1 MNVFIND
8 DRPKW
13 LPGLAIMPRMHPFN
27 HAFDA
32 RHTDD
37 DEMVTMQS
45 VYQSK
50 GGLVSGEAVALLL
63 RDSVDQPLSKLA
75 RWIVTRAVVSF
86 ASQSQTLLPLFQ
98 FDMSTMSLR
107 TGIAEVTRT
116 LSPVFDDTELA
127 KWFVRPNHWL
137 HGAMPLDTIAHDQPF
152 VLEAARADK
161 CCIPAS

>member
-8 DRPKW
+8 DGPKW
-13 LPGLAIMPRMHPFN
+13 LPGLAIMPRVHPFN

-32 RHTDD
+32 RHADD
-37 DEMVTMQS
+37 DEMATMQS
-45 VYQSK
+45 MYQSK
-50 GGLVSGEAVALLL
+50 GGLVSGEAVAFLL

-98 FDMSTMSLR
+98 FDLSTMSLR
-107 TGIAEVTRT
+107 AGIAEVTRM

-127 KWFVRPNHWL
+127 KWFVRPNQRL
-137 HGAMPLDTIAHDQPF
+137 HGAMPLDAITRDQPF

-161 CCIPAS
+161 VCIAAS